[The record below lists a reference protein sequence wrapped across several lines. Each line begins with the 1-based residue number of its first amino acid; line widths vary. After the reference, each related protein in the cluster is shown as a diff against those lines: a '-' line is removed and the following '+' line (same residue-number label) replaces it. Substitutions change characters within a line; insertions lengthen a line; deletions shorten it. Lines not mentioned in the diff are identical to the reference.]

1 MIEIEQP
8 ESDKI
13 IHRCR
18 IIDELLKTFE
28 QMTSLDSQALQRLH
42 QTNKQKLG
50 MLGLYADA
58 VLTEHKKAQ
67 ANRNIMLLYKP
78 LTGQDKPLTGQ
89 VAVTKEDFPKIQELL
104 EQLSHECFCCWCI

>member
-1 MIEIEQP
+1 MIDIEQP

-13 IHRCR
+13 IHGCR

-28 QMTSLDSQALQRLH
+28 QITSLDSQALQRLH

-50 MLGLYADA
+50 MLSLYADA

-78 LTGQDKPLTGQ
+78 LTGQVT
-89 VAVTKEDFPKIQELL
+89 VTKEDFPKIQELL